1 MLLQYDSNFTK
12 EIQNKERVWRNR
24 TNILQSSGKNF
35 QKPIFFILQSIKVR
49 EDNALRNRGNGI
61 VSNNSIHSSSQMNRS
76 NLSSS
81 TSSVI
86 MSTTSSQMNNGQA
99 INVCNNIQQ
108 IQPSAQPANIQQQ
121 QIAQQQYNRYDQER
135 FAKND
140 SALGFSIDTTS
151 TYHGLTLKSVTE
163 GSTAPKTVSGSAVT
177 GLLMQK
183 NNQLVSNNGHHG
195 NQKPQKRPS
204 RTPIII
210 IPATNTSLITMY
222 NAKAILQDLKY
233 MDSKQCDQRRE
244 NEILIQRRKPDN
256 TTVPY
261 RIIDNP
267 LKLTQEEWYVNFEK
281 KRIINNFINFFKE
294 SCCSS
299 FRSRTSMA
307 IQRLAMEW

>member
-24 TNILQSSGKNF
+24 TNVLQSSGKNF
-35 QKPIFFILQSIKVR
+35 QKPIFFLLQSIKAR
-49 EDNALRNRGNGI
+49 EDNALRNRGNGGLGAA
-61 VSNNSIHSSSQMNRS
+61 NNSIHSSNQMNRL
-76 NLSSS
+76 NSSTTLS

-86 MSTTSSQMNNGQA
+86 MSTTSSQVNNGQPMGVGGY
-99 INVCNNIQQ
+99 NTNNNGVAP
-108 IQPSAQPANIQQQ
+108 IQPSTQPLANNGQQQ
-121 QIAQQQYNRYDQER
+121 QTAQQYNRYDQER

-163 GSTAPKTVSGSAVT
+163 GSTAPKTVSGSTVT

-183 NNQLVSNNGHHG
+183 NNALVSNNNGGNHH
-195 NQKPQKRPS
+195 QKPQKRPS

-244 NEILIQRRKPDN
+244 NEMLIQRRKPDN

-267 LKLTQEEWYVNFEK
+267 LKLTQDEWYVAICKETQ
-281 KRIINNFINFFKE
+281 NN
-294 SCCSS
+294 
-299 FRSRTSMA
+299 
-307 IQRLAMEW
+307 L